1 MRAKTRSSGLV
12 CALAAVLALGSCS
25 SNAGRFDDAGGKPK
39 KTTIAPSFSPAPVP
53 TGIPECKTP
62 KEVDYPDWIPDDLP
76 LPEGTYAYKNLAP
89 LGGYRRAL
97 FVMDV
102 GTRQFIKLVLR
113 EWPKAGYVL
122 GRGDA
127 EPGEVEDDFRKP
139 PAVGAFKANDVYCDP
154 GYTVMYLIWAEDGPK
169 DINVLPTPT
178 STGSPLAGK

>member
-1 MRAKTRSSGLV
+1 MRRHGVIVLA
-12 CALAAVLALGSCS
+12 CAAAAALALSSCTKDS
-25 SNAGRFDDAGGKPK
+25 GKTDAASPK
-39 KTTIAPSFSPAPVP
+39 RTTISPASPAPTV
-53 TGIPECKTP
+53 TNGIPECKKP
-62 KEVDYPDWIPDDLP
+62 KEVDYPEWIPDDLP
-76 LPEGTYAYKNLAP
+76 LPEGTYAYKNLSP

-113 EWPKAGYVL
+113 EWPKAGYAL

-139 PAVGAFKANDVYCDP
+139 PAVGAFKANDVYCTP

-169 DINVLPTPT
+169 SIPLPSPT
-178 STGSPLAGK
+178 STGSPLKKK